1 MSYVLYAFP
10 VVTDSNATSC
20 RNPHGSWRAAEGT
33 APGSSDRFASLPHC
47 LLLSPP
53 VRLAL
58 IIGPSCPVSVSYVGY
73 VCLSVPSPC
82 ERRYRLRV
90 VWTDPTPCRL
100 RLSYLV
106 FRSAYLSPIGDW
118 AHVPAQERTGS
129 PKPALSEVEGFLRLL
144 STPTPLSGGLRQTL
158 QNLACCSDSLVWASR
173 PLTRSPSAL
182 EAPEG
187 AP

>member
-1 MSYVLYAFP
+1 MSGQCAG
-10 VVTDSNATSC
+10 A
-20 RNPHGSWRAAEGT
+20 
-33 APGSSDRFASLPHC
+33 
-47 LLLSPP
+47 
-53 VRLAL
+53 
-58 IIGPSCPVSVSYVGY
+58 GY
-73 VCLSVPSPC
+73 VCLSAPSPC

-106 FRSAYLSPIGDW
+106 FRSAYLSPIGDC

-144 STPTPLSGGLRQTL
+144 STHTPLSGGLRQTL

-187 AP
+187 APYPYLEAVSSFRACGRPYGLRGSLCPLQLFRSAYAS

>member
-1 MSYVLYAFP
+1 MSAAVA
-10 VVTDSNATSC
+10 V
-20 RNPHGSWRAAEGT
+20 GRAVARPPPARILACGIT
-33 APGSSDRFASLPHC
+33 APGSSDRFASLPHY

-106 FRSAYLSPIGDW
+106 FRSAYLSPIGDG
-118 AHVPAQERTGS
+118 APVPAQERTGS
-129 PKPALSEVEGFLRLL
+129 PKFLRLL

-158 QNLACCSDSLVWASR
+158 QNLACCSDSLVLASR

-182 EAPEG
+182 EAC